1 MGNGEQMIGTDPRSG
16 RKNQPANDEAVW
28 MLGGGILTLA
38 IMGVLLWTFGAILDP
53 KVENTSNNPVQ
64 ILMDQGRGYLP
75 VGGLQITVF
84 VIGLALLLV
93 VVAMLVVVWRRSRGT
108 TSRID
113 HLAKEMSHARDFQS
127 LGEEAS
133 RNDAERLGAQHAG
146 VGVPLAVLVNS
157 RKPLYGSW
165 EWVQIWLMG
174 PRAGKTSCVCVPQI
188 METQGPV
195 LATSNK
201 RDIVDMTRGPRAR
214 VGTVWVHDVQGII
227 GEERSWWWN
236 PLSFVIDMETAE
248 KLADVFVSSAT
259 DAGAKQDAY
268 FESDGKRLL
277 SHLFFAAA
285 VGQRP
290 ITDVFMWAQDPE
302 DFTARDLLKDHGFL
316 PLSQA
321 LEQIQKLTPKQ
332 RDGVY
337 GTMRPWVNV
346 LSYEKVI
353 PWIRHNGSQR
363 AEFNHRKLATS
374 TDTLYLVSK
383 EGGGSAR
390 AITAALV
397 MAVMTEAEKTAAL
410 QPGGRLQRP
419 MMAVLDEAANVVRW
433 RELPDVY
440 SHYGSR
446 GIIVSTFFQ
455 SYSQGAEAYGEKGM
469 NKLWGAANIRVAGSG
484 LSDDK
489 FLPFLSQLVG
499 ERDVL
504 KRSSSS
510 RSKSGR
516 SVSSSMQREKI
527 MEVSDLAALPRG
539 RAILTSSG
547 MPAGLIDLQHYS
559 SKPYS
564 QDIEDSKSYYEG
576 VATQKVVPKPR

>member
-1 MGNGEQMIGTDPRSG
+1 MFSTDPRSG
-16 RKNQPANDEAVW
+16 RKNQPANDEALWIV
-28 MLGGGILTLA
+28 GGGILTMG
-38 IMGVLLWTFGAILDP
+38 IVGVLLWTLGAILDP

-64 ILMDQGRGYLP
+64 ILMDQSRGYLP
-75 VGGLQITVF
+75 VGGVQIAVF
-84 VIGLALLLV
+84 ALGLLLLLAV
-93 VVAMLVVVWRRSRGT
+93 VVMLVVVWRRSRGT
-108 TSRID
+108 SSRID
-113 HLAKEMSHARDFQS
+113 HLAKEMSHAKDFKS
-127 LGEEAS
+127 LEEPAA
-133 RNDAERLGAQHAG
+133 RADAERLGATKAG
-146 VGVPLAVLVNS
+146 CGSPLAMLVNN
-157 RKPLYGSW
+157 RKPLFASY

-188 METQGPV
+188 LETGGPV

-236 PLSFVIDMETAE
+236 PLSFVSDMETAE
-248 KLADVFVSSAT
+248 KLADVFLASAT

-285 VGQRP
+285 VGRRP
-290 ITDVFMWAQDPE
+290 ITDVFGWAQDPE
-302 DFTARDLLKDHGFL
+302 DFIARDLLKDQGHL
-316 PLSQA
+316 ALANS

-346 LSYEKVI
+346 LSYDKVI
-353 PWIRHNGSQR
+353 PWIRHNGANR
-363 AEFNHRKLATS
+363 PELDHRKLATG
-374 TDTLYLVSK
+374 TDTLYLISK

-397 MAVMTEAEKTAAL
+397 MAVMTEAEKTAAR
-410 QPGGRLQRP
+410 QPGGRLKTP
-419 MMAVLDEAANVVRW
+419 LTAVLDEAANVVRW

-455 SYSQGAEAYGEKGM
+455 SYSQGVEAYGEKGM
-469 NKLWGAANIRVAGSG
+469 NKLWGASNIRVAGSG

-489 FLPFLSQLVG
+489 FLPFLAQLVG
-499 ERDVL
+499 EHDVL
-504 KRSSSS
+504 KRSSST
-510 RSKSGR
+510 SGRTNR
-516 SVSSSMQREKI
+516 SVSTSMQRERI
-527 MEVSDLAALPRG
+527 LDVADLAALPRG

-547 MPAGLIDLQHYS
+547 LPAGLIDLQHYS
-559 SKPYS
+559 TKPYGEYVKLS
-564 QDIEDSKSYYEG
+564 QQYYETQM
-576 VATQKVVPKPR
+576 ATQISK

>member
-1 MGNGEQMIGTDPRSG
+1 
-16 RKNQPANDEAVW
+16 
-28 MLGGGILTLA
+28 
-38 IMGVLLWTFGAILDP
+38 
-53 KVENTSNNPVQ
+53 
-64 ILMDQGRGYLP
+64 
-75 VGGLQITVF
+75 
-84 VIGLALLLV
+84 
-93 VVAMLVVVWRRSRGT
+93 
-108 TSRID
+108 
-113 HLAKEMSHARDFQS
+113 MSHSKDFRS
-127 LGEEAS
+127 LGEDTA
-133 RNDAERLGAQHAG
+133 RQDATRLGAQNAG

-165 EWVQIWLMG
+165 ELVQIWLMG

-236 PLSFVIDMETAE
+236 PLSFVTDMETAE

-277 SHLFFAAA
+277 SHLFFAA

-302 DFTARDLLKDHGFL
+302 DFTGRDLLKAQGHL
-316 PLSQA
+316 NLAQS

-363 AEFNHRKLATS
+363 AEFDHRKLATG

-383 EGGGSAR
+383 EGGVSAR

-410 QPGGRLQRP
+410 QPGGRLKRP
-419 MMAVLDEAANVVRW
+419 MMSVLDEAANVVRW

-446 GIIVSTFFQ
+446 GIVVSTFFQ
-455 SYSQGAEAYGEKGM
+455 SYSQGVEAYGEKGM

-489 FLPFLSQLVG
+489 LLPFLSQLVG

-504 KRSSSS
+504 KRSSSTS
-510 RSKSGR
+510 GRSGR

-527 MEVSDLAALPRG
+527 LDVSDLAALPRG

-559 SKPYS
+559 TKPYR
-564 QDIEDSKSYYEG
+564 EDVEGSKTYYEA
-576 VATQKVVPKPR
+576 VATQKGIQKPL

>member
-1 MGNGEQMIGTDPRSG
+1 MIGTDPRSG
-16 RKNQPANDEAVW
+16 RKNQPANDETLW
-28 MLGGGILTLA
+28 MIGGGALALLIL
-38 IMGVLLWTFGAILDP
+38 GVVLWTFGAILDP

-576 VATQKVVPKPR
+576 VATQKVVPKPS

>member
-1 MGNGEQMIGTDPRSG
+1 MIGTDPRSG
-16 RKNQPANDEAVW
+16 RKNQPANDDALW
-28 MLGGGILTLA
+28 MIGGGALSLLIL
-38 IMGVLLWTFGAILDP
+38 GVVLWTFGAILDP
-53 KVENTSNNPVQ
+53 KVENASNNPVQ

-84 VIGLALLLV
+84 VIGLALLLA

-113 HLAKEMSHARDFQS
+113 HLAKEMSHARDFQF
-127 LGEEAS
+127 LGEESS

-146 VGVPLAVLVNS
+146 VGVPLAVLVNNH
-157 RKPLYGSW
+157 KPLFASY

-174 PRAGKTSCVCVPQI
+174 PRAGKTSCVCIPQI

-353 PWIRHNGSQR
+353 PWIRYNGSQR

>member
-1 MGNGEQMIGTDPRSG
+1 MIGTDPRSG
-16 RKNQPANDEAVW
+16 RKNQPANDETLW
-28 MLGGGILTLA
+28 MIGGGILALL
-38 IMGVLLWTFGAILDP
+38 IFGVVLWTFGAILDP
-53 KVENTSNNPVQ
+53 KVENASNNPVQ
-64 ILMDQGRGYLP
+64 ILMDQGRSYLP
-75 VGGLQITVF
+75 VGRLQITVF
-84 VIGLALLLV
+84 VIGMLLLIAV
-93 VVAMLVVVWRRSRGT
+93 ILMLIVVWRRSRGT

-113 HLAKEMSHARDFQS
+113 HLAKEMSHSKDFRS
-127 LGEEAS
+127 LGE
-133 RNDAERLGAQHAG
+133 DAARQDATRLGAQNAG
-146 VGVPLAVLVNS
+146 IGVPLAVLVNS

-188 METQGPV
+188 LETGGPV

-236 PLSFVIDMETAE
+236 PLSFVTDMETAE

-302 DFTARDLLKDHGFL
+302 DFTARDLLKDRGFL

-363 AEFNHRKLATS
+363 AEFDHRKLATG

-410 QPGGRLQRP
+410 QPGGRLKRP
-419 MMAVLDEAANVVRW
+419 LMAVLDEAANVVRW

-446 GIIVSTFFQ
+446 GIVVSTFFQ
-455 SYSQGAEAYGEKGM
+455 SYSQGVEAYGEKGM

-489 FLPFLSQLVG
+489 FLPFLAQLIG

-504 KRSSSS
+504 KRSSSTS
-510 RSKSGR
+510 SKSGR

-527 MEVSDLAALPRG
+527 MDVSDLAALPRG

-559 SKPYS
+559 SKPYA

-576 VATQKVVPKPR
+576 VAVHQGLMSKESAQ

>member
-1 MGNGEQMIGTDPRSG
+1 MIGTDPRSG
-16 RKNQPANDEAVW
+16 RKNQPANDDALW
-28 MLGGGILTLA
+28 MIGGGALALLIL
-38 IMGVLLWTFGAILDP
+38 GVVLWTFGAILDP

-84 VIGLALLLV
+84 VIGLALLLIAV
-93 VVAMLVVVWRRSRGT
+93 ILMLVLVWRRSRGT
-108 TSRID
+108 SSRVD
-113 HLAKEMSHARDFQS
+113 HLAKEMGHAKDFKA
-127 LGEEAS
+127 LEEPAARQDS
-133 RNDAERLGAQHAG
+133 ERLGAQKAG
-146 VGVPLAVLVNS
+146 IGVPLARLVNNH
-157 RKPLYGSW
+157 KPLFSSY

-188 METQGPV
+188 LETGGPV

-227 GEERSWWWN
+227 GEEPSWWWN
-236 PLSFVIDMETAE
+236 PLSFVTDMKSAV
-248 KLADVFVSSAT
+248 KLADVFIASETS
-259 DAGAKQDAY
+259 AGAKSDAY

-277 SHLFFAAA
+277 SHFLFAAA
-285 VGQRP
+285 IAKRP
-290 ITDVFMWAQDPE
+290 ITDVFAWAQDPE
-302 DFTARDLLKDHGFL
+302 DKTARDLLDEHGYQDF
-316 PLSQA
+316 SSA
-321 LEQIQKLTPKQ
+321 LWQIQGLTPKQ

-337 GTMRPWVNV
+337 GTMRPWITV
-346 LSYEKVI
+346 LSYEEVT
-353 PWIRHNGSQR
+353 PWIRSNGNFSR
-363 AEFNHRKLATS
+363 PEFDHRKLATG

-383 EGGGSAR
+383 EGAGTAR

-397 MAVMTEAEKTAAL
+397 MAVMDAAEKTAAAMT
-410 QPGGRLQRP
+410 GGRLKTP
-419 MMAVLDEAANVVRW
+419 LIAVLDEAANVVRW

-455 SYSQGAEAYGEKGM
+455 SYKQGVEAYGQDGM
-469 NKLWGAANIRVAGSG
+469 DKLWGASNIRVAGSG

-576 VATQKVVPKPR
+576 VATQKVVPKPS

>member
-1 MGNGEQMIGTDPRSG
+1 MFTSDPRSG
-16 RKNQPANDEAVW
+16 RKNQPAANDTAW
-28 MLGGGILTLA
+28 MIGGGIFTLG
-38 IMGVLLWTFGAILDP
+38 IVGVMLWTVGAILDP
-53 KVENTSNNPVQ
+53 SVPQSSKNPLQ

-75 VGGLQITVF
+75 IGGIQLSVF
-84 VIGLALLLV
+84 ILGLLLLLSV
-93 VVAMLVVVWRRSRGT
+93 IVMLVVVWRRSRGSS
-108 TSRID
+108 SRID
-113 HLAKEMSHARDFQS
+113 HLAKEMAHAKDFKA
-127 LGEEAS
+127 LEEPAA
-133 RNDAERLGAQHAG
+133 RKDAERLGATKAG
-146 VGVPLAVLVNS
+146 IGVPLAKLVNNKAS
-157 RKPLYGSW
+157 LFASY

-174 PRAGKTSCVCVPQI
+174 PRAGKTTCVCVPQI
-188 METQGPV
+188 LETGGPV

-227 GEERSWWWN
+227 GEEPSWWWN
-236 PLSFVIDMETAE
+236 PLSFVTDMETAE
-248 KLADVFVSSAT
+248 KLADVFLASAT

-290 ITDVFMWAQDPE
+290 ITDVFAWAQDPE
-302 DFTARDLLKDHGFL
+302 DFTARDLLKTHGHL
-316 PLSQA
+316 TLAQS

-346 LSYEKVI
+346 LSYDKVI
-353 PWIRHNGSQR
+353 PWIRNMGIKR
-363 AEFNHRKLATS
+363 PEFDHRKLATG

-397 MAVMTEAEKTAAL
+397 MAVMTAAEKTAAL
-410 QPGGRLQRP
+410 QPGGRLKTP
-419 MMAVLDEAANVVRW
+419 LTAVLDEAANVVRW

-446 GIIVSTFFQ
+446 GIVVSTFFQ
-455 SYSQGAEAYGEKGM
+455 SYSQGVEAYGEKGM

-489 FLPFLSQLVG
+489 FLPFLAQLIG

-504 KRSSSS
+504 KRSSSTNG
-510 RSKSGR
+510 RTGR
-516 SVSSSMQREKI
+516 SVSSSMQRERI
-527 MEVSDLAALPRG
+527 LDVADLAALPRG

-547 MPAGLIDLQHYS
+547 LPAGLIELQHYS
-559 SKPYS
+559 TKLYGRDVQDS
-564 QDIEDSKSYYEG
+564 QSYYEG
-576 VATQKVVPKPR
+576 LDSSIGRVEVVKENG

>member
-1 MGNGEQMIGTDPRSG
+1 
-16 RKNQPANDEAVW
+16 
-28 MLGGGILTLA
+28 
-38 IMGVLLWTFGAILDP
+38 
-53 KVENTSNNPVQ
+53 
-64 ILMDQGRGYLP
+64 
-75 VGGLQITVF
+75 
-84 VIGLALLLV
+84 
-93 VVAMLVVVWRRSRGT
+93 
-108 TSRID
+108 
-113 HLAKEMSHARDFQS
+113 
-127 LGEEAS
+127 
-133 RNDAERLGAQHAG
+133 
-146 VGVPLAVLVNS
+146 
-157 RKPLYGSW
+157 
-165 EWVQIWLMG
+165 
-174 PRAGKTSCVCVPQI
+174 
-188 METQGPV
+188 METQGPL

-201 RDIVDMTRGPRAR
+201 RDIVDMARGPRAR

-236 PLSFVIDMETAE
+236 PLSFVIDLETAE

-302 DFTARDLLKDHGFL
+302 DFTDRDLLKDHGFL
-316 PLSQA
+316 PPSQA

-353 PWIRHNGSQR
+353 PWIRHDGSQR
-363 AEFNHRKLATS
+363 AEFDHRKLATG

-410 QPGGRLQRP
+410 QTGGRLKRP
-419 MMAVLDEAANVVRW
+419 MMTVLDEAANVVRW

-446 GIIVSTFFQ
+446 GIIVSSFFQ
-455 SYSQGAEAYGEKGM
+455 SYSQGVEAYGEKGM
-469 NKLWGAANIRVAGSG
+469 DKLWGAANINIRVAGSG

-489 FLPFLSQLVG
+489 FLPFLAQLVG

-504 KRSSSS
+504 KRSSSTS
-510 RSKSGR
+510 GKSGR

-527 MEVSDLAALPRG
+527 MEVSDLAALARG

-559 SKPYS
+559 SMPY
-564 QDIEDSKSYYEG
+564 
-576 VATQKVVPKPR
+576 AL

>member
-1 MGNGEQMIGTDPRSG
+1 EE
-16 RKNQPANDEAVW
+16 PA
-28 MLGGGILTLA
+28 
-38 IMGVLLWTFGAILDP
+38 
-53 KVENTSNNPVQ
+53 
-64 ILMDQGRGYLP
+64 
-75 VGGLQITVF
+75 
-84 VIGLALLLV
+84 
-93 VVAMLVVVWRRSRGT
+93 
-108 TSRID
+108 
-113 HLAKEMSHARDFQS
+113 AR
-127 LGEEAS
+127 A
-133 RNDAERLGAQHAG
+133 DAERLGATKAG
-146 VGVPLAVLVNS
+146 IGVPLAKLVNN
-157 RKPLYGSW
+157 RKSLFASY

-188 METQGPV
+188 LETGGPV

-227 GEERSWWWN
+227 GEEPSWWWN
-236 PLSFVIDMETAE
+236 PLSFVTDMETAE
-248 KLADVFVSSAT
+248 KLADVFLASAT

-285 VGQRP
+285 AGRRP
-290 ITDVFMWAQDPE
+290 ITDVFAWAQDPE
-302 DFTARDLLKDHGFL
+302 DFTARDLLKDHGHR
-316 PLSQA
+316 PLANS

-346 LSYEKVI
+346 LSYDKVI
-353 PWIRHNGSQR
+353 PWIRHNGANR
-363 AEFNHRKLATS
+363 PELDHRKLATG
-374 TDTLYLVSK
+374 TDTLYLISK

-397 MAVMTEAEKTAAL
+397 MAVMTEAEKTAAS
-410 QPGGRLQRP
+410 QPGGRLKTP
-419 MMAVLDEAANVVRW
+419 LTAVLDEAANVVRW

-446 GIIVSTFFQ
+446 GIVVSTFFQ
-455 SYSQGAEAYGEKGM
+455 SYSQGVEAYGEKGM

-489 FLPFLSQLVG
+489 FLPFLTQVIG

-504 KRSSSS
+504 KRSSSTS
-510 RSKSGR
+510 ARSGR

-527 MEVSDLAALPRG
+527 LDVADLAALPRG

-547 MPAGLIDLQHYS
+547 LPAGLIELQHYS
-559 SKPYS
+559 TKPYGDDVRDS
-564 QDIEDSKSYYEG
+564 QRYYEG
-576 VATQKVVPKPR
+576 LLKN

>member
-28 MLGGGILTLA
+28 MIGGGALA
-38 IMGVLLWTFGAILDP
+38 LFIVGVALWTFGAILDP
-53 KVENTSNNPVQ
+53 KVENASNNPVQ

-84 VIGLALLLV
+84 AIGMLLLIAV
-93 VVAMLVVVWRRSRGT
+93 ILMLLVVWRRSRGT
-108 TSRID
+108 ASRID
-113 HLAKEMSHARDFQS
+113 HLAKEMGHAKDFKA
-127 LGEEAS
+127 LEEPAARQDS
-133 RNDAERLGAQHAG
+133 ERLGAQKAG
-146 VGVPLAVLVNS
+146 IGVPLAKLVNNH
-157 RKPLYGSW
+157 KPLFGSY

-188 METQGPV
+188 LETGGPV

-236 PLSFVIDMETAE
+236 PLSFVSDMETAE

-285 VGQRP
+285 VGKRP

-302 DFTARDLLKDHGFL
+302 DFTARDLLKDRGFL

-363 AEFNHRKLATS
+363 AEFDHRKLATG

-397 MAVMTEAEKTAAL
+397 MAVMTEAEKTAAI
-410 QPGGRLQRP
+410 QPGGRLKCP
-419 MMAVLDEAANVVRW
+419 IMAVLDEAANVVRW

-455 SYSQGAEAYGEKGM
+455 SYSQGVEAYGEKGM
-469 NKLWGAANIRVAGSG
+469 SKLWGAANIRVAGSG

-489 FLPFLSQLVG
+489 FLPFLAQLVG
-499 ERDVL
+499 ERDAL
-504 KRSSSS
+504 KRSSSTS
-510 RSKSGR
+510 SKSGR

-527 MEVSDLAALPRG
+527 MDVADLAALPRG

-547 MPAGLIDLQHYS
+547 MPAGLIALQHFS
-559 SKPYS
+559 TKPYA
-564 QDIEDSKSYYEG
+564 QDIEDSKAYYESEIG
-576 VATQKVVPKPR
+576 TIIIPVHK

>member
-1 MGNGEQMIGTDPRSG
+1 MIGTDPRSG
-16 RKNQPANDEAVW
+16 RKNQPANDETLW
-28 MLGGGILTLA
+28 MIGGGALALLIL
-38 IMGVLLWTFGAILDP
+38 GVVLWTFGAILDP

>member
-1 MGNGEQMIGTDPRSG
+1 MIGTDPRSG
-16 RKNQPANDEAVW
+16 RKNQPANDDALW
-28 MLGGGILTLA
+28 MIGGGALALLIL
-38 IMGVLLWTFGAILDP
+38 GVVLWTFGAILDP
-53 KVENTSNNPVQ
+53 KVENASNNPVQ

-84 VIGLALLLV
+84 VIGMLLLIAV
-93 VVAMLVVVWRRSRGT
+93 ILMLVVVWRRSRGT
-108 TSRID
+108 TSRVD
-113 HLAKEMSHARDFQS
+113 HLAKEMGHAKDFKA
-127 LGEEAS
+127 LEEPAA
-133 RNDAERLGAQHAG
+133 RADAERLGATKAG
-146 VGVPLAVLVNS
+146 CGSPLAMLVNNH
-157 RKPLYGSW
+157 KPLFASY

-188 METQGPV
+188 LETQGPV

-227 GEERSWWWN
+227 GEEPSWWWN
-236 PLSFVIDMETAE
+236 PLSFVSDMESAE
-248 KLADVFVSSAT
+248 KLADVFLASAT

-285 VGQRP
+285 VGKRP
-290 ITDVFMWAQDPE
+290 ITDVFTWAQDPE
-302 DFTARDLLKDHGFL
+302 DFTARDLLKAQGHL
-316 PLSQA
+316 NLAQS

-346 LSYEKVI
+346 LSYDKVV
-353 PWIRHNGSQR
+353 PWIRHMGINR
-363 AEFNHRKLATS
+363 PEFDHRKLATG

-410 QPGGRLQRP
+410 QPGGRLKTP
-419 MMAVLDEAANVVRW
+419 LTAVLDEAANVVRW

-446 GIIVSTFFQ
+446 GIVVSTFFQ
-455 SYSQGAEAYGEKGM
+455 SYSQGVEAYGEKGM

-489 FLPFLSQLVG
+489 FLPFLAQLVG

-510 RSKSGR
+510 SSKSGR

-527 MEVSDLAALPRG
+527 LDVADLAALPRG

-547 MPAGLIDLQHYS
+547 LPAGLVELQHYS
-559 SKPYS
+559 SKPYGEDVTLS
-564 QDIEDSKSYYEG
+564 QKYYEG
-576 VATQKVVPKPR
+576 VATASGSV

>member
-1 MGNGEQMIGTDPRSG
+1 MIGTDPRSG

-28 MLGGGILTLA
+28 MIGGGALA
-38 IMGVLLWTFGAILDP
+38 LLIVGVVLWTFGAVLDP

-84 VIGLALLLV
+84 VIGMLLLIAV
-93 VVAMLVVVWRRSRGT
+93 ILMLIVVWRRSRGT
-108 TSRID
+108 ASRID
-113 HLAKEMSHARDFQS
+113 HLAKEMSHALDFQS
-127 LGEEAS
+127 LGEESS
-133 RNDAERLGAQHAG
+133 RKDAERLGAQHAG

-236 PLSFVIDMETAE
+236 PLSFVTDMETAE

-285 VGQRP
+285 VGKRP
-290 ITDVFMWAQDPE
+290 ITDVFIWAQEPE
-302 DFTARDLLKDHGFL
+302 NMTARDLLQALDFPTLAK
-316 PLSQA
+316 A

-346 LSYEKVI
+346 LSYEQVI
-353 PWIRHNGSQR
+353 PWVRNMGVSR
-363 AEFNHRKLATS
+363 PEFDHKALATG
-374 TDTLYLVSK
+374 TDTLFLVSK

-410 QPGGRLQRP
+410 QPGGRLKRP
-419 MMAVLDEAANVVRW
+419 LMAVLDEAANVVRW

-446 GIIVSTFFQ
+446 GIVVSTFFQ
-455 SYSQGAEAYGEKGM
+455 SYSQGVEAYGEKGM

-504 KRSSSS
+504 KRSSSTS
-510 RSKSGR
+510 SKSGR

-527 MEVSDLAALPRG
+527 MDVSDLAALPRG

-547 MPAGLIDLQHYS
+547 MPAGLIELQHYS
-559 SKPYS
+559 SKPYAM
-564 QDIEDSKSYYEG
+564 DIEGSKSYYEG
-576 VATQKVVPKPR
+576 IATNRR